1 MDNDPSLNFDYI
13 ELHIPNV
20 DFAGNMVLAVNVEL
34 VENIVENIEQ
44 VDNIEQVYIDTS
56 KHMSGFDVVII
67 NLDIHFVDVDK
78 GYYYD

>member
-13 ELHIPNV
+13 ELHIQNV
-20 DFAGNMVLAVNVEL
+20 DFDENMVLAVNVIL

-44 VDNIEQVYIDTS
+44 VDNIEQVYIDSS
-56 KHMSGFDVVII
+56 KHMSGLEVVIV

-78 GYYYD
+78 DYYYD